1 MGKEIITPA
10 DNEIE
15 KHKFQYYKNPI
26 FSEDVNIDNVLL
38 SNKISFSG
46 KNYKYFIGYLYD
58 GFIIKPLH
66 IMLSKRSTYIESY
79 NVQTKWNFFLIEDN
93 NLSKKC
99 NTIQDKVPT
108 DIKKEFDSEPV
119 YNKQILKTKIKSYG
133 DKATDFQNKEMP
145 KAGSNITCLAII
157 TIDSILKK

>member
-1 MGKEIITPA
+1 
-10 DNEIE
+10 
-15 KHKFQYYKNPI
+15 
-26 FSEDVNIDNVLL
+26 
-38 SNKISFSG
+38 
-46 KNYKYFIGYLYD
+46 
-58 GFIIKPLH
+58 
-66 IMLSKRSTYIESY
+66 MLSKRSTYIESY

-93 NLSKKC
+93 NLLKKC

-145 KAGSNITCLAII
+145 KVGSNITCLAII
-157 TIDSILKK
+157 TIDSILKKMIKTIICNRFKKNIDTREKR

>member
-93 NLSKKC
+93 NLLKKC
-99 NTIQDKVPT
+99 NTI
-108 DIKKEFDSEPV
+108 
-119 YNKQILKTKIKSYG
+119 
-133 DKATDFQNKEMP
+133 
-145 KAGSNITCLAII
+145 
-157 TIDSILKK
+157 